1 MIHSIHAPRRCKGF
15 TLIEVMLVS
24 GLMSLLVLLLSG
36 AWSGFGRP
44 SADAIA
50 RCRVVQE
57 ANLAAEALA
66 RDLGGSLADQ
76 STGTKEAGRL
86 VGRLA
91 VDGSEL
97 WLCFDGEPVDGLPDW
112 AAPDTVIVYDVQA
125 DQLVRS
131 DQQAATSYV
140 VAGHVDQMQ
149 VTEQVDGV
157 HVELTLTCRDV
168 TKTYTITAK
177 DP

>member
-1 MIHSIHAPRRCKGF
+1 
-15 TLIEVMLVS
+15 MLVS

-50 RCRVVQE
+50 RCRVAQE
-57 ANLAAEALA
+57 ANLAADALA

-76 STGTKEAGRL
+76 STGTRESGRL

-91 VDGSEL
+91 VDGCEL
-97 WLCFDGEPVDGLPDW
+97 WLCFDGEPVDGQPDW
-112 AAPDTVIVYDVQA
+112 ATPDTVIVYHVQEES
-125 DQLVRS
+125 LVRC
-131 DQQAATSYV
+131 DQHAVTSHV
-140 VAGHVDQMQ
+140 VADHVSQMQ
-149 VTEQVDGV
+149 VSEQVDGV
-157 HVELTLTCRDV
+157 HVELTFTCRDV
-168 TKTYTITAK
+168 TRTYSMIAK

>member
-1 MIHSIHAPRRCKGF
+1 MMHFIHTPRPFRGF
-15 TLIEVMLVS
+15 TLVEAMLVS

-36 AWSGFGRP
+36 AWSGLGRP

-50 RCRVVQE
+50 RCRVAQE

-66 RDLGGSLADQ
+66 RDLGGSLPDQ
-76 STGTKEAGRL
+76 STGTRESGRL

-97 WLCFDGEPVDGLPDW
+97 WLCYDGEPVNGLPDW
-112 AAPDTVIVYDVQA
+112 VAPDTVIVYDVQA
-125 DQLVRS
+125 DNLVRS

-140 VAGHVDQMQ
+140 VADHVSQMQ
-149 VTEQVDGV
+149 VTEQVEGV
-157 HVELTLTCRDV
+157 HVDLTFAYRDV
-168 TKTYTITAK
+168 TRTYTIIAK